1 MPKETE
7 LEEDFLNEEDQE
19 IQESLLEDDG
29 DLFDE
34 DGDEE
39 HSKLNRNQIFS
50 LVAITIL
57 SFFVFTLF
65 IFPLS
70 EIVRSVLIKTGKETG
85 IFMDAKEIHFP
96 MIGRKSFDSF
106 VASFPS
112 GTSIKAE
119 EISLGVSLFGLL
131 QSRLEGDAN
140 IGYFS
145 FEGGEWAA
153 GIQTL
158 DIPLR
163 LSSIDDKVT
172 KWNGEGEIDLSG
184 GKIKESAE
192 IPFLGSL
199 KGTDIRK
206 ANIVFKIRSGKLL
219 LERGSL
225 ESSFAKFQFQGVVRL
240 SDTLAYSQLDLK
252 VCFTLTEKFAQERQ
266 DLVGM
271 LALLPQEGGKT
282 CIPIR
287 GTFSSPKVDLPNLNQ
302 LGGSAPKAEETSI
315 EPAPVP

>member
-1 MPKETE
+1 MPKEEE
-7 LEEDFLNEEDQE
+7 LEEDFLTEEDNE
-19 IQESLLEDDG
+19 IQESLLADDD

-39 HSKLNRNQIFS
+39 HSKVNRKQVLT
-50 LVAITIL
+50 LVGIAL
-57 SFFVFTLF
+57 VSFLVFTLF
-65 IFPLS
+65 IFPLN
-70 EIVRSVLIKTGKETG
+70 EIVRSILIKTGKETG
-85 IFMDAKEIHFP
+85 IFLDAKEIHFP
-96 MIGRKSFDSF
+96 VIGRKSFDSF
-106 VASFPS
+106 IASFPS
-112 GTSIKAE
+112 GTSVKAE
-119 EISLGVSLFGLL
+119 EISLGVSLLGLL
-131 QSRLEGDAN
+131 QSKLEGDAN

-145 FEGGEWAA
+145 FEGSEWAMS
-153 GIQTL
+153 IQTL

-163 LSSIDDKVT
+163 LSPIDDKIT
-172 KWNGEGEIDLSG
+172 KWNGEGEIELSG

-225 ESSFAKFQFQGVVRL
+225 ESSLAKFQFQGVIRL
-240 SDTLAYSQLDLK
+240 SDTLSYSQLDLK

-271 LALLPQEGGKT
+271 VALLPQEGGKT

>member
-1 MPKETE
+1 MPKEEE
-7 LEEDFLNEEDQE
+7 LEEDFLTEEDNE
-19 IQESLLEDDG
+19 IQESLLEDDD

-39 HSKLNRNQIFS
+39 HSKVNRKQVLT
-50 LVAITIL
+50 LVGIAL
-57 SFFVFTLF
+57 VSFLVFTLF
-65 IFPLS
+65 IFPLN
-70 EIVRSVLIKTGKETG
+70 EIVRSILIKTGKETG
-85 IFMDAKEIHFP
+85 IFLDAKEIHFP
-96 MIGRKSFDSF
+96 VIGRKSFDSF
-106 VASFPS
+106 IASFPS
-112 GTSIKAE
+112 GTSVKAE
-119 EISLGVSLFGLL
+119 EISLGVSLLGLL
-131 QSRLEGDAN
+131 QSKLEGDAN

-145 FEGGEWAA
+145 FEGSEWAMS
-153 GIQTL
+153 IQTL

-163 LSSIDDKVT
+163 LSPIDDKIT
-172 KWNGEGEIDLSG
+172 KWNGEGEIELSG

-225 ESSFAKFQFQGVVRL
+225 ESSLAKFQFQGVIRL
-240 SDTLAYSQLDLK
+240 SDTLSYSQLDLK

-271 LALLPQEGGKT
+271 VALLPQEGGKT

>member
-1 MPKETE
+1 MLKEEE
-7 LEEDFLNEEDQE
+7 LEEDFLSEEENE
-19 IQESLLEDDG
+19 IQEILLEDED

-39 HSKLNRNQIFS
+39 HSKVNRKQVLTLIGIAF
-50 LVAITIL
+50 I
-57 SFFVFTLF
+57 SFLVFTLF
-65 IFPLS
+65 IFPLN

-85 IFMDAKEIHFP
+85 IFLDAKEIHFP
-96 MIGRKSFDSF
+96 VIGRKSFDSF
-106 VASFPS
+106 IASFPS
-112 GTSIKAE
+112 GTSVKAE
-119 EISLGVSLFGLL
+119 EISLGISLFGLL

-145 FEGGEWAA
+145 FEGSEWAMS
-153 GIQTL
+153 IQTL

-163 LSSIDDKVT
+163 LSPIDDKIT

-225 ESSFAKFQFQGVVRL
+225 ESSLAKFQFQGVIRL
-240 SDTLAYSQLDLK
+240 SDTLSFSQLDLK

-271 LALLPQEGGKT
+271 VALLPQEGGKT

-302 LGGSAPKAEETSI
+302 LGGSTPKTEDTSI